1 MVLFNQRLPQ
11 ARWREST
18 RGKGGITMKKR
29 AITILLALVMCL
41 SLATPAMAEGNAPN
55 DSDRIIVEVENFDD
69 IADFC
74 KSSRFDFTQ
83 KYTFIIKNV
92 PQTRALCPN
101 CGNGAMTGSNHRVEN
116 VAVYLQACPA
126 AGGMTSDIVSVMSYY
141 YRENCRRCGYEIVHN
156 EYYFSIECEYAMP
169 GTRPYEAW
177 DGQRWQDGYDIHED
191 KSVWF
196 RVPAMYH

>member
-1 MVLFNQRLPQ
+1 MVLFNQRPPQ

-74 KSSRFDFTQ
+74 KSS
-83 KYTFIIKNV
+83 
-92 PQTRALCPN
+92 
-101 CGNGAMTGSNHRVEN
+101 
-116 VAVYLQACPA
+116 
-126 AGGMTSDIVSVMSYY
+126 
-141 YRENCRRCGYEIVHN
+141 
-156 EYYFSIECEYAMP
+156 
-169 GTRPYEAW
+169 
-177 DGQRWQDGYDIHED
+177 
-191 KSVWF
+191 
-196 RVPAMYH
+196 